1 MSEATSTGTQS
12 ARTLL
17 FFKPTRKTIILLLAF
32 FLLCGIGVRMIDFTD
47 LPLDFAATRQLRSL
61 IIARGLYYQM
71 DTPNTTTMPQDI
83 RHFGI
88 NAGNNESIIEP
99 PIMEYMTAYVYRIMD
114 HENILVSRT
123 LAILFWVAGG
133 IPIFLLARKIMDL
146 NGSFAALA
154 AYLFTPFGVFA
165 SRSFQPEALM
175 ILCILWALYF
185 QITWAQEENLK
196 NAILAGLFTGLA
208 VFVKAPA
215 AFFVGFPFAWLV
227 LSKGVKS
234 LKQPTIFLMAAL
246 ALLPAILFNA
256 VSATVGGNA
265 GAIFGTRFFPELFTD
280 IDWYSRWLRMIR
292 SVVGYFPFIIGL
304 LAFCLIKKRQDRGF
318 YISMWLAYLLYGF
331 VFAYHIYTHNY
342 YHLPLV
348 PIIALAIGYLF
359 SLFFSKLEA
368 INTARL
374 PRAAILF
381 VSFFSLL
388 LCAQVTRGTLIQSE
402 YRHEAQYWASL
413 GEKIGHNA
421 SVIALTHDNGYRL
434 SYWGIVSPQQWPT
447 AGDRTIKS
455 LVGASDPDF
464 IQLFKELTLG
474 KQYFLVTLM
483 GEFDSQPDLK
493 EYLYSHYPYE
503 QGDGFILFDL
513 IHPLNL

>member
-1 MSEATSTGTQS
+1 MSEATQTGVQ
-12 ARTLL
+12 TLF
-17 FFKPTRKTIILLLAF
+17 FFKPTQKTIVILMAF
-32 FLLCGIGVRMIDFTD
+32 FLLCGFGVRLIDFTD

-71 DTPNTTTMPQDI
+71 DSPNTTSMPQDV

-88 NAGNNESIIEP
+88 NAGNSESIIEP
-99 PIMEYMTAYVYRIMD
+99 PIMEYLTAFVYRAID
-114 HENILVSRT
+114 SEKIFVPRVLS
-123 LAILFWVAGG
+123 ILFWVAGG
-133 IPIFLLARKIMDL
+133 IPIFLLARKLMDL

-165 SRSFQPEALM
+165 SRSFQPEPLM

-185 QITWAQEENLK
+185 QITWAQKETLK
-196 NAILAGLFTGLA
+196 HAILAGVFTGLA

-227 LSKGVKS
+227 LSKGTKWV
-234 LKQPTIFLMAAL
+234 KQPTVYLMAVL

-256 VSATVGGNA
+256 ISATVGGNA

-280 IDWYSRWLRMIR
+280 VEWYSKWLRMIR
-292 SVVGYFPFIIGL
+292 SVIGYFPFIIGL
-304 LAFCLIKKRQDRGF
+304 LAFCLIKKRQDRDF
-318 YISMWLAYLLYGF
+318 YISMWLGYLLYGF

-342 YHLPLV
+342 YHLPLI
-348 PIIALAIGYLF
+348 PMIALAIGYLF
-359 SLFFSKLEA
+359 SLIFAKLEA
-368 INTARL
+368 LNTSRL
-374 PRAAILF
+374 PQAAILF
-381 VSFFSLL
+381 VCLFSLL
-388 LCAQVTRGTLIQSE
+388 LCAQVTRGTLVQSE
-402 YRHEAQYWASL
+402 YRHEAQYWADL

-455 LVGASDPDF
+455 LVGASDPGF
-464 IQLFKELTLG
+464 VQLFKELTLG
-474 KQYFLVTLM
+474 KEFFLVTLM

-493 EYLYSHYPYE
+493 EYLFNHYPYQ
-503 QGDGFILFDL
+503 QGDGYYLFEL
-513 IHPLNL
+513 NHPLDS